1 MAKKIR
7 VNKIK
12 CRKCENIIE
21 STSVHDF
28 KFCSCRACAV
38 DGGMEYLRRVGEH
51 EDWEELS
58 EFDETDY
65 II

>member
-1 MAKKIR
+1 MEKKRIR
-7 VNKIK
+7 TNKIK
-12 CRKCENIIE
+12 CQKCGDIIE

-58 EFDETDY
+58 EFEEA
-65 II
+65 